1 MPVSKA
7 RKAIV
12 TAVMRDTIFEAAGAV
27 IEQHGVGGVTM
38 DRVATTAGLT
48 AGSLYNY
55 FRNKDDLMQFVYT
68 RIVEPFF
75 QAIEETAKADLPA
88 PEKLRAILLKARDSA
103 IENRSL
109 IQFLAGEDHDRYQ
122 LQKATRPRF
131 HRVFEA
137 VFEQGIR
144 EGTFRPH
151 NPAHSSRLFQ
161 GCLSELFELQGDKA
175 SNQEVNE
182 FVDLLIDA
190 TLGEFS
196 LLPKKTARSGE
207 ATPPPSNP

>member
-12 TAVMRDTIFEAAGAV
+12 TAVMRDTIFEAAGSV

-38 DRVATTAGLT
+38 DRVAATAGLT

-55 FRNKDDLMQFVYT
+55 FRNKDDLMQSVYT

-75 QAIEETAKADLPA
+75 EAIEATSKVDLPA
-88 PEKLRAILLKARDSA
+88 PEKIRTILLTARDSA
-103 IENRSL
+103 IKNRSL

-122 LQKATRPRF
+122 LQMNTRPRSQ
-131 HRVFEA
+131 RVFEA

-144 EGTFRPH
+144 EGSFRPH
-151 NPAHSSRLFQ
+151 NPAHSSRVLL
-161 GCLSELFELQGDKA
+161 GNLSELFKLQKDGA

-182 FVDLLIDA
+182 FVDLLIGA
-190 TLGEFS
+190 MLGESS
-196 LLPKKTARSGE
+196 LVVTKTVRSSK
-207 ATPPPSNP
+207 ATPPSNP